1 MALTTNPGLVNKQ
14 SLSSPEYLTIHAFDG
29 RVVTR
34 ISVGTQTDWR
44 HEEECSQG
52 TFFKFHDYKYP
63 KQETSTAPHNNLGLL
78 SEQSVSKNMKSELE
92 ISPDNELLDSLSK
105 ESPQTPAA
113 CQGETEESLTNLDK
127 ITSSSGSDPS
137 EESLQTVLN
146 ICCLH
151 CQQLKKPP
159 VTSDQIANSV
169 DTKEFFCC
177 EKAWKISQILL
188 KGAAV
193 ISKETVTDWD
203 PAMQKDERFKG
214 LEFERSFYQTPKA
227 GHTLSHTHF
236 LLFIHATFTY
246 ITAHKLVSVTLHNEL
261 TEDASTAM
269 KEVSFPEIEI
279 VDIENTFSFNGL
291 NARQKRTT
299 PLVKHYNNGQ
309 TFIVIFPDGT
319 GQVWYPLRLA
329 ILLSAS
335 QSADWCCVLVLED
348 KHLQPC
354 IQAVFTTRG
363 EATCYHNNGSIWVN
377 LTPWGGTYCS
387 DTGDLKKHWGWLDD
401 KDHVHAPPYQPL
413 GLTMSPNL
421 NIRIQSQEDICI
433 TFTSSERSVR
443 LNVGTKLKP
452 NQGKGLMLPG
462 PDMLQRYLQQK
473 SAEINV
479 LLQNIQSLITFQKKV
494 KPQQSLISQMER
506 QQLPTKQQQ
515 SAKKTP

>member
-203 PAMQKDERFKG
+203 PAMQKDER
-214 LEFERSFYQTPKA
+214 
-227 GHTLSHTHF
+227 
-236 LLFIHATFTY
+236 
-246 ITAHKLVSVTLHNEL
+246 
-261 TEDASTAM
+261 
-269 KEVSFPEIEI
+269 
-279 VDIENTFSFNGL
+279 
-291 NARQKRTT
+291 
-299 PLVKHYNNGQ
+299 
-309 TFIVIFPDGT
+309 
-319 GQVWYPLRLA
+319 LA